1 MFTTIKG
8 TRMYIPSTDNV
19 RRDEWYYLFRNKDN
33 DEEFFVRAHSYEEAI
48 DIAQDNFDCVGYRG
62 KYSEESASFYDY
74 DVY

>member
-8 TRMYIPSTDNV
+8 TRMYIPSADNIN
-19 RRDEWYYLFRNKDN
+19 RDEWYYLFRNKEN
-33 DEEFFVRAHSYEEAI
+33 DEEFFVRAHNYEEAVA
-48 DIAQDNFDCVGYRG
+48 IAQDNFNSVGYRG